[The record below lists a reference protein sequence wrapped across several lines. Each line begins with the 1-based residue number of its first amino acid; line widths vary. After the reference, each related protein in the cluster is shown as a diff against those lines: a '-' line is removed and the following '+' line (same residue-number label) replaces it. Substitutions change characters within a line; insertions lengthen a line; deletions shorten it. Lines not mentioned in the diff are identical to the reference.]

1 MGQARLLGRQ
11 TTTAR
16 APGEG
21 REKSARLRRGQGAL
35 GACAPQDGKTLRIA
49 ARNCSDKRES
59 TPVYHSRVTWRDDI
73 FHACPAT
80 RESPPFP
87 FTPARHRLGSS
98 RA

>member
-1 MGQARLLGRQ
+1 MERARLLGRQ

-49 ARNCSDKRES
+49 AHKCSDKRES
-59 TPVYHSRVTWRDDI
+59 TPVYHSRVTRRDDI
-73 FHACPAT
+73 FHPCPAT
-80 RESPPFP
+80 PESPPFP
-87 FTPARHRLGSS
+87 FTPAKRRRGCS